1 MFVFEVQFIHC
12 QCKQFKLKK
21 IRLDQEYFH
30 VFLLSRLTIQTAKNL
45 LCYGVIF
52 VLASLS
58 ETSFIFVHVTVL
70 YLPSFLR
77 FLQPVHKCDMSL
89 TDLLGELQRDPWP
102 VATGK
107 RPLRSTGAAL
117 SIAIGLL
124 EVQIILSLT
133 CDKRLKCLQHTLQ

>member
-1 MFVFEVQFIHC
+1 MSFCLVDS
-12 QCKQFKLKK
+12 QFKQQR
-21 IRLDQEYFH
+21 ISY
-30 VFLLSRLTIQTAKNL
+30 A
-45 LCYGVIF
+45 CYGLIF

-58 ETSFIFVHVTVL
+58 ETSFIFLHGTVL

-124 EVQIILSLT
+124 EVQIIIIESQL
-133 CDKRLKCLQHTLQ
+133 